1 MRASFLLV
9 TLTFLACSGSD
20 TGQGKVH
27 SVDTPKADLP
37 TTTYFDTK
45 SKADTA
51 TINKTE
57 FTLDTLPNISLGKMT
72 LVSSGQMSPYTTV
85 KLGSSDFDLVTKD
98 NDTTYLA
105 TKDKRFR
112 TPEGYKVGTMLS
124 ELPKNMQQVLTKE
137 PGWGYYYKL
146 PSGWTLGFC
155 EGSSC
160 TDKYPE
166 NSSTVKWIFKRQ

>member
-1 MRASFLLV
+1 MRPSFLLV
-9 TLTFLACSGSD
+9 TLTFLFCSCSD
-20 TGQGKVH
+20 TGQGKVQ
-27 SVDTPKADLP
+27 SVDTSKADVSSTKYL
-37 TTTYFDTK
+37 DTK
-45 SKADTA
+45 SKGDTGA
-51 TINKTE
+51 INNTA

-85 KLGSSDFDLVTKD
+85 KIDGSDFDLVTSD

-105 TKDKRFR
+105 TKDKRFQ
-112 TPEGYKVGTMLS
+112 TPEGYKVGTRLS
-124 ELPKNMQQVLTKE
+124 ELPKNIQQELIKE

-166 NSSTVKWIFKRQ
+166 NSSKVKWIFKRQ